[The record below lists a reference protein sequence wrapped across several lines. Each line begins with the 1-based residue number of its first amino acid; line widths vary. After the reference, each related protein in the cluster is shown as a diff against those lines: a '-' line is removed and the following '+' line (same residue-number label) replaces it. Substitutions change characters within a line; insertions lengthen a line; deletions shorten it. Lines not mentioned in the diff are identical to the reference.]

1 MKRIEIQMLTNLAL
15 GKGNNMLFG
24 QLIENESS
32 YSLYFEREFYQSK
45 EAVFDALTDPVIFSK
60 WYPFA
65 TGEMGGQV
73 GGLIKFDDGEGNLY
87 QGVITKFSLA
97 DGFEFIEDSRDV
109 MRMEVS
115 ETASGSKL
123 HFYHTFSDLA
133 WLVQTATGWHNCLN
147 VFVQIMNGQ
156 PPQWP
161 LPDELVALTQAYE
174 EIFRK

>member
-1 MKRIEIQMLTNLAL
+1 MKMSENQKLMYLAK

-24 QLIENESS
+24 QLIENERS
-32 YSLYFEREFYQSK
+32 YTLYFEREFYQSK
-45 EAVFDALTDPVIFSK
+45 EVVFDALTDPVIFSK

-65 TGEMGGQV
+65 TGEMDVQV

-87 QGVITKFSLA
+87 QGVITKCSLA
-97 DGFEFIEDSRDV
+97 NGFEFIEDNRDV
-109 MRMEVS
+109 IRMAVS
-115 ETASGSKL
+115 ETASGTKL
-123 HFYHTFSDLA
+123 HFYYTFSDLT
-133 WLVQTATGWHNCLN
+133 WLVQTATGWHNGLN

-161 LPDELVALTQAYE
+161 LPDELAALTQTYE